1 MRAIIFKGNR
11 MSAKAFG
18 FLIAAVVLSLPGVA
32 NAKSKRLFVVAHVAA
47 NKGWQKMRLTLGGKG
62 ILRFKAEGKWIF
74 NLSQPPV
81 GGDGAANLSTAGR
94 ANYTFS
100 GPAGR
105 EGQLIGKIGGAPP
118 FVAGAGGVHTI
129 TANETG
135 RLSLMINDDV
145 KQSAGN
151 GLTDN
156 SGRLRVRIDYVR
168 E

>member
-1 MRAIIFKGNR
+1 

-18 FLIAAVVLSLPGVA
+18 FLIAAVVLGLPGVA
-32 NAKSKRLFVVAHVAA
+32 NAKSKRVFVVAHVAA
-47 NKGWQKMRLTLGGKG
+47 NQSWQKMRLTLGGRG
-62 ILRFKAEGKWIF
+62 VLRFKTEGTWIF
-74 NLSQPPV
+74 NPSQPPV
-81 GGDGAANLSTAGR
+81 DGDGAANLSTAGR
-94 ANYTFS
+94 ANYAFS

-105 EGQLIGKIGGAPP
+105 EGQLNGKVGSAPP
-118 FVAGAGGVHTI
+118 FVAGAGGVHKI

-156 SGRLRVRIDYVR
+156 SGRLRVRINYAR
-168 E
+168 